1 MLNAIR
7 ERKRCNRL
15 IIIPWRNIIPFQ
27 ELIGNHF
34 GVDVKGKGDHFWVGI
49 ISGSIWGSFQ
59 GWGSFRGLY
68 SAGDILLRVTLRWT
82 DIPSRMSSNT
92 PRHASC
98 YGNRYKLRPF
108 GPLARVRLYLYC
120 DLRMLLIHENKMEER
135 ITFLRMRQSIHW
147 LNWKVG
153 AWTDSRTR

>member
-1 MLNAIR
+1 MLNAIH

-27 ELIGNHF
+27 ELIGNHL
-34 GVDVKGKGDHFWVGI
+34 GVDVKGKGDHFLVGI

-59 GWGSFRGLY
+59 GWGSFWGLY

-82 DIPSRMSSNT
+82 DIPSRTSSNT

-98 YGNRYKLRPF
+98 NGNRYKLPPF
-108 GPLARVRLYLYC
+108 GPLARVRLYL
-120 DLRMLLIHENKMEER
+120 
-135 ITFLRMRQSIHW
+135 
-147 LNWKVG
+147 
-153 AWTDSRTR
+153 